1 MNAKNK
7 LKVRKIVCAAIFFI
21 LIIVAFV
28 MMFAQP
34 SRAKMV
40 DENGYIIDYNA
51 TYNKTEAEVE
61 VTLNKPVDSGSIT
74 VSFYDENGDLLS
86 TRSEDYESDSL
97 EGPQRTVTFKFIVLG
112 RVDMY
117 HIEEYYFVNEDS
129 ATQRGDDGT
138 MLFLFTITIGLAF
151 LTDTLLCN
159 LKCYLYEGKTI
170 CVYAGYYHKYVEV
183 DGKKMDEYNTLGS
196 LFAPVRLSC
205 TLDDGTNLDAT
216 VSAFKRVTLKVNNQ
230 LYTKEKND

>member
-1 MNAKNK
+1 MNTKTK
-7 LKVRKIVCAAIFFI
+7 LTIRKIACAAIFFI
-21 LIIVAFV
+21 LIIVALV

-34 SRAKMV
+34 SKAKMV
-40 DENGYIIDYNA
+40 DDNGYIIDYNA
-51 TYNKTEAEVE
+51 TYNKTETEVE
-61 VTLNKPVDSGSIT
+61 VTLNKPVDSGSIK
-74 VSFYDENGDLLS
+74 VSFYDENDNLLS
-86 TRSEDYESDSL
+86 TVSKDYESDIL
-97 EGPQRTVTFKFIVLG
+97 EDPQRIVTFKFTVLG
-112 RVDMY
+112 RVNKY

-129 ATQRGDDGT
+129 AIQRGDDGT
-138 MLFLFTITIGLAF
+138 MLLLFTITIGLVF
-151 LTDTLLCN
+151 LIDTLLCD
-159 LKCYLYEGKTI
+159 LKCYEYKDKTI
-170 CVYAGYYHKYVEV
+170 CVYAGYYHKYIEV

>member
-21 LIIVAFV
+21 LIIVSLV

-34 SRAKMV
+34 SKAKMV
-40 DENGYIIDYNA
+40 DDNGYIIDYNA
-51 TYNKTEAEVE
+51 TYNKTETEVE
-61 VTLNKPVDSGSIT
+61 VTLNKPVDSGSIK

-97 EGPQRTVTFKFIVLG
+97 EGPQRTVTFKFTVLG

-138 MLFLFTITIGLAF
+138 MLLLFTITIWLAF
-151 LTDTLLCN
+151 LIDTLLCD
-159 LKCYLYEGKTI
+159 LKCYEYKDKTI
-170 CVYAGYYHKYVEV
+170 CVYAGYYHKYIEV

-196 LFAPVRLSC
+196 LFVPVRLSC